1 MMIDMAGESA
11 ERSLRPFPA
20 LDPEPPRRWTW
31 RRARWPA
38 VACAVAGTVVAVVV
52 LLLSLR
58 SSRPSASPPARFA
71 DGDGLVVFE
80 QQPSG
85 LLGTAAPDGSHL
97 VMFTRLGALQGTDL
111 PAVSS
116 DGRYLVNLEGQLV
129 TMGPGGPT
137 SISNLAE
144 RAGLTAVAQAF
155 GYQWARATFADGSRY
170 VVETE
175 CDSAS
180 SGNQSWVSWAAHLI
194 PTAGGQQRALG
205 TITDSAGDPE
215 SAGALVSAPASTSA
229 ASSQFEC
236 DNPQSAPD
244 KAIELL
250 RPGQAPCTIVTAA
263 ALTGALG
270 WPRGTTVLLF
280 TFPSPDGSLLALD
293 VVAENAQPA
302 TGTAARQ
309 EMMVV
314 TRAGQIVAGMPIPV
328 GSLVRWSPDGQQI
341 AFCQASGN
349 VPSGVTVW
357 DVRKGKSMET
367 RTIVLPGHHDVSCT
381 QLLWS
386 ADGSQLIYAAQ
397 VTTNGLTQADNLQ
410 HGWTVIDL
418 RSGRV
423 HDVTAPGQ
431 PAAWLPIGGEAG

>member
-1 MMIDMAGESA
+1 
-11 ERSLRPFPA
+11 
-20 LDPEPPRRWTW
+20 
-31 RRARWPA
+31 
-38 VACAVAGTVVAVVV
+38 VVAVV
-52 LLLSLR
+52 LPLSLP
-58 SSRPSASPPARFA
+58 SSRPVASPPARFA

-97 VMFTRLGALQGTDL
+97 VMFTRLGGLQGTDL
-111 PAVSS
+111 PVASS
-116 DGRYLVNLEGQLV
+116 DGRYLVDLEGQLV

-144 RAGLTAVAQAF
+144 RAGLTAAAQAA

-175 CDSAS
+175 CDSAG
-180 SGNQSWVSWAAHLI
+180 SGNQSWVSWVAHLI
-194 PTAGGQQRALG
+194 STAGGQQHALG

-229 ASSQFEC
+229 ASSQFQC
-236 DNPQSAPD
+236 YSSQSAPD

-250 RPGQAPCTIVTAA
+250 RPGQAPRTIVTAA

-270 WPRGTTVLLF
+270 WPRGTMVLLF
-280 TFPSPDGSLLALD
+280 MSPSPDGSLLALD
-293 VVAENAQPA
+293 VVAESAQPA
-302 TGTAARQ
+302 TGTAAR
-309 EMMVV
+309 EDMIVV
-314 TRAGQIVAGMPIPV
+314 TRAGQIVADKPIPA
-328 GSLVRWSPDGQQI
+328 GSLVQWSPHGEQI
-341 AFCQASGN
+341 AACQASRG
-349 VPSGVTVW
+349 VPSSVTVW
-357 DVRKGKSMET
+357 TVGQGKGVQT
-367 RTIVLPGHHDVSCT
+367 RTIVLPGHYDVYCT

-386 ADGSQLIYAAQ
+386 PDGSQLIYAAQ
-397 VTTNGLTQADNLQ
+397 STTNGLSRADNLQ

-431 PAAWLPIGGEAG
+431 PTAWLPATATAGSETP